1 MCVSCGEVPVP
12 ALMQDADRQ
21 WCRLAACMS
30 AHNRGLRRAQER
42 AARAPAAVEH
52 ERVHDSVGADA

>member
-1 MCVSCGEVPVP
+1 MRQVLPS
-12 ALMQDADRQ
+12 ATASIKSRKQNLRQQYRADARKLKP
-21 WCRLAACMS
+21 RP
-30 AHNRGLRRAQER
+30 RRAQER